1 MNTYDILLSSS
12 DASVTRMIEWALR
25 DRGLEVTTVHQAEDA
40 IQALNDHHF
49 DVVLADIEK
58 NQEEGFSVM
67 KEAKKRD
74 PETIVILLGCK
85 QPSTFNQDSLP
96 ADADEVIFTPCGP
109 PKLWNRLSNCLERM
123 ELRRRD
129 AHCRNGR
136 RNLLTLAAEMKQL
149 RNGEFGKLDNTA
161 TAKVSDLLRTVEG
174 MIANTDEHLLANEAV
189 VGGVGIQAGRRH

>member
-12 DASVTRMIEWALR
+12 DASVSRMIEWALR
-25 DRGLEVTTVHQAEDA
+25 DRGLDVTTVHQAKDA
-40 IQALNDHHF
+40 IQALNNQHF
-49 DVVLADIEK
+49 DVVLTDIEK
-58 NQEEGFSVM
+58 NQEEGFAVM
-67 KEAKKRD
+67 KEAKKID
-74 PETIVILLGCK
+74 PETIVILLGC
-85 QPSTFNQDSLP
+85 QAPSTFNPDNLP

-129 AHCRNGR
+129 SHCRNGR
-136 RNLLTLAAEMKQL
+136 RHLLTLAAEMKQL

-174 MIANTDEHLLANEAV
+174 MITSTDEHLAANNAFV
-189 VGGVGIQAGRRH
+189 SVAGVQTDSRH